1 MRVAIGGL
9 HTECSSYN
17 PVKMT
22 DHDFT
27 IWVGDEMLRQ
37 GYFDVLKRHDAT
49 YLPTFYARNIA
60 GGPVARAT
68 YDRFK
73 ADFVQRLR
81 DAMPL
86 DGVYLA
92 MHGAVFVEGMHDAE
106 GDWISA
112 ARDVVG
118 PSCVIAVSY
127 DLHGNLSQRIIDAID
142 VFSTYRTAPHI
153 DIPQTQQRTLD
164 MLFRCLKTGQKPCLA
179 WAPVP
184 VLLPGERTSTE
195 DEPAKSL
202 YASLQDRESAPE
214 IWDASLMVGYV
225 WADEPR
231 ATAAAV
237 ITGTDPAKTQA
248 AAQDLAQAYW
258 DARDAFAFGMDTGSV
273 QDCVTRAVA
282 STSRP
287 VILAESGDNP
297 TGGGVGDRTE
307 LLRELLDQH
316 AQDVIFAG
324 ICDLPAV
331 DACFA
336 AGKNA
341 DVTLNIGGTLDPGS
355 KPVTASG
362 TVLRLHPGDRDDQRQ
377 AVVQI
382 AGVRLVLSARRRPY
396 HKIADFAALG
406 LDPRSARILAVKS
419 GYLSPELAP
428 LANPAMML
436 LSPGV
441 VDQYIERLP
450 RNHKPAPTYPFD
462 KGFDWSPQVYFK
474 SAQS

>member
-60 GGPVARAT
+60 GGPVASAT

-202 YASLQDRESAPE
+202 YASLPDRESTPE

-248 AAQDLAQAYW
+248 AAEDLAQAYW

-307 LLRELLDQH
+307 LLCELLDQQ

-336 AGKNA
+336 AGENA

-382 AGVRLVLSARRRPY
+382 SGVRLVLSARRRPY

-406 LDPRSARILAVKS
+406 LDPRSVRILAVKS